1 MRGGLTGGLMAGA
14 ALLLTACG
22 GDAPEDGAVAEGGE
36 VLEGTASDAMLPLA
50 TVTSQP
56 PLAPPEP
63 EPARPG
69 AAPAATATADA
80 ASLPAPA
87 PTESAPAAAPTA
99 TQAPD

>member
-1 MRGGLTGGLMAGA
+1 MRGRMIGGLMAGA

-22 GDAPEDGAVAEGGE
+22 GEAPEDGAATGGGE

-63 EPARPG
+63 EQR
-69 AAPAATATADA
+69 
-80 ASLPAPA
+80 S
-87 PTESAPAAAPTA
+87 SAPASTPAGGVTPSSSPTSA
-99 TQAPD
+99 GGGETPASADEPTPG

>member
-1 MRGGLTGGLMAGA
+1 MRGRVMGGLTAGA
-14 ALLLTACG
+14 ALLLAACG
-22 GDAPEDGAVAEGGE
+22 GEAPADEAVAGGGE

-63 EPARPG
+63 EPARRG
-69 AAPAATATADA
+69 AAPAATPTGDATPSPASVPTGDA
-80 ASLPAPA
+80 AV
-87 PTESAPAAAPTA
+87 PAATA